1 MSDQENAAGLILKSL
16 SDISPASNS
25 ENAADGLHESVA
37 SAVLLLKN
45 DIADNKNK

>member
-1 MSDQENAAGLILKSL
+1 MSDQQNVAGIILKRL